1 MSKKQRIG
9 ALLACAALCLPGIAR
24 ADVWKGTTYAAET
37 EEVRASAEGVLE
49 SFALRVGQYVK
60 EDTFAGQT
68 KENRVFAPFDGRV
81 ISVQTMEGEE
91 TGQLAVLTLEPVSPY
106 EVVCSVKKAHKT
118 PENTTLRPG
127 QQVWV
132 RCAADGSHR
141 ALGRVTKLEGEEF
154 RLEILGGELFIGE
167 AVFVFREGSF
177 SDADLLG
184 TGTVIESDAVESRAS
199 GTVLRMCVA
208 PGEEVERG
216 QLLYTTASSSDPR
229 FFAEAEGWVT
239 ETSSAEGKEVKE
251 NDAVA
256 TIATAVQ
263 ITVQT
268 DKAALSLLK
277 EGTRLSYW
285 RADDPHTLLPC
296 AVSRLLYTVGS
307 EELTAEIAPLGEEL
321 LPVGLTVYVTDE
333 KEEGT

>member
-9 ALLACAALCLPGIAR
+9 ALLASAALCLPGIGR

-167 AVFVFREGSF
+167 
-177 SDADLLG
+177 
-184 TGTVIESDAVESRAS
+184 SDAVESRAS

-268 DKAALSLLK
+268 DKSALSLLK